1 MPSPSNLYAEKAFS
15 EHPIAMW
22 ALDDTADYVSIIPE
36 SFRAFDDAEFWTPT
50 NATMLEVVGIETD
63 IPVPPFIGSSLSQSS
78 TADGG
83 GNQTIQLLSD
93 FVPNATST
101 GSISFDD
108 LDKDKGTICI
118 ATYVFSQS
126 VYSTGYEIGYTY
138 FDATSGQQVEVT
150 KSFDI
155 TSSGRWLHISAT
167 FPIPDQDVAFKII
180 FRSKVSES
188 EDSGYLHKF
197 YYNGFTL
204 GQWSE
209 EFCSTSL
216 GSQVSSLP
224 NDIGFLP
231 SGTKGIIASAYARED
246 LSGYYL
252 VNDTTIHAKNSG
264 VPLVYGAA
272 NSTTVYPN
280 STLDGAPSVILP
292 GMGFLNDSGKYRN
305 FTLEFWANI
314 NSSTSVKKKVFGP
327 VASTDGLY
335 VDGPFLGLKIGDKYM
350 AHYVGE
356 WARPMLIHIRY
367 ISDFASLL
375 VNGEEVLSFK
385 LDPLTISLADKYD
398 GDGNSLDWLGIY
410 AHDDVSPIS
419 IDCVA
424 IYGYQVSSVL
434 AKRRFVYGQGV
445 EFPENINSAY
455 SGTTAFLDYSFAK
468 YPNNYMYPNSG
479 PWSQGTLD
487 NVNIDNG
494 YLQSPQYTKP
504 EIVFNTNGNSVQSL
518 WENDLDAIQQEADI
532 FLSLKPN
539 SNWNNLDGYILF
551 NKYQVIPDSIA
562 AFYGVFKVASLSSSE
577 KVLFRIE
584 NQQLKKYFEIVLV
597 DDALKYRFKDGTSA
611 IVTLYEALGV
621 QPGEQFTVGISVKDF
636 VNYFGS
642 NLRSF
647 FANPNQLSM
656 YVAGTKE
663 FDKTFN
669 GKIYSIGF
677 CSTQNLSKI
686 SMVFSER
693 GVPVDYENV
702 FDFYGQE
709 VAYDAGDE
717 YFGNSGSYW
726 QTLLD
731 GGTPFSF
738 VTTYAIDHLATYTLK
753 PTYLF
758 DKINLSIGS
767 SSYWEDYLPLTYFAK
782 YVEDIRGN
790 KRYDLDFI
798 QFNIDYPAPAF
809 FKRVDSAAQEWK
821 YGELYTEYS
830 VPTKKTYELLANHLF
845 TGYDNYQDLS
855 DRTSSS
861 YVYDT
866 SDSLV
871 KTYIMFAYTSTV
883 NGLSVNRY
891 SSTQSLPKNGIV
903 APGDEWMT
911 TRYEVVNNSIIY
923 PPKDVD
929 ISQVAMITQIEMSN
943 AETDINTISI
953 RSLQYASQSLEK
965 TSPTKIGTRFGAE
978 MVPYRQEGFYV
989 DYSGNNPF
997 SIYKGSTPYLYNTR
1011 YSGIQIRGDFSP
1023 LVNRGVSVPINPNK
1037 SPNYEI
1043 IAMQMLVRYD
1053 EDFFPITPIK
1063 VLDIQGRK
1071 DEIQIFLV
1079 ATSPNGNRAKLY
1091 AVNAKTGKL
1100 DANVAFY
1107 LNGRITKD
1115 ATLNIKE
1122 WATIGISFSSILDVS
1137 LVTGGIK
1144 INGPLLINNI
1154 SYYQSTSLQ
1163 EQQETEN
1170 RIWQEILDGVG
1181 QTDLIWDYW
1190 DSFIWNDVLVLTST
1204 SLYGVNPGEI
1214 YKSYTGTNK
1223 IIIDDFVP
1231 NDDAPNLFVFRDYE
1245 YRVYSGI
1252 VWSATVRDA
1261 L

>member
-1 MPSPSNLYAEKAFS
+1 MPSPSNIYAEKAFS

-22 ALDDTADYVSIIPE
+22 ALDDTADYVSMVSE
-36 SFRAFDDAEFWTPT
+36 SFRAFDNSEFWTPT
-50 NATMLEVVGIETD
+50 NATMISPVGIDAE
-63 IPVPPFIGSSLSQSS
+63 IPVPPFVGSSLSKS
-78 TADGG
+78 TTLDDGE
-83 GNQTIQLLSD
+83 NQTIELLSD
-93 FVPNATST
+93 FVPNIGHP

-108 LDKDKGTICI
+108 LDQEKGTICI
-118 ATYVFSQS
+118 ATYVYSDS

-138 FDATSGQQVEVT
+138 ADSVSGNQVEVT
-150 KSFDI
+150 KDFEI
-155 TSSGRWLHISAT
+155 TSSKRWLHISAT
-167 FPIPDQDVAFKII
+167 FPIPDQDVAFKIV
-180 FRSKVSES
+180 FRSRVSSS
-188 EDSGYLHKF
+188 ENPEYLHNF

-216 GSQVSSLP
+216 GSEISTLP
-224 NDIGFLP
+224 NNIAFLP
-231 SGTKGIIASAYARED
+231 DGTKGIVASAYARED
-246 LSGYYL
+246 LTGYYL
-252 VNDTTIHAKNSG
+252 VNGTTIHAKNSG

-280 STLDGAPSVILP
+280 STLENAPSVIIP
-292 GMGFLNDSGKYRN
+292 GMGFLNNSGKYRN
-305 FTLEFWANI
+305 FTVEFWANI
-314 NSSTSVKKKVFGP
+314 NSATPTKKKIFGP
-327 VASTDGLY
+327 VASSDGLY
-335 VDGPFLGLKIGDKYM
+335 VDGPFIGLKIGDKYM

-385 LDPLTISLADKYD
+385 LDPLALDFPEKYGED
-398 GDGNSLDWLGIY
+398 EEQLDWLGIY
-410 AHDDVSPIS
+410 AHEDVSPIS

-468 YPNNYMYPNSG
+468 YPNNYMYPDSG
-479 PWSQGTLD
+479 SWNQGILD
-487 NVNIDNG
+487 NVNADNG
-494 YLQSPQYTKP
+494 YLQSPQYAKP
-504 EIVFNTNGNSVQSL
+504 EVVFNTNGNNVQSL
-518 WENDLDAIQQEADI
+518 WQNDLDAVQQESDL
-532 FLSLKPN
+532 FVSLKPN
-539 SNWNNLDGYILF
+539 SNWNSLDGYILF
-551 NKYQVIPDSIA
+551 NKYQIITDNIA
-562 AFYGVFKVASLSSSE
+562 AFYGVFKVSSLSSSE
-577 KVLFRIE
+577 MVLFRVE
-584 NQQLKKYFEIVLV
+584 NKQLKKYFEIVLV
-597 DDALKYRFKDGTSA
+597 NGSLKYRFKDGNSD
-611 IVTLYEALGV
+611 IVTLYEAFGI
-621 QPGEQFTVGISVKDF
+621 QPGEQFTVGISVKEF
-636 VNYFGS
+636 VNYFGT
-642 NLRSF
+642 NMRSF

-656 YVAGTKE
+656 YVGGTKE
-663 FDKTFN
+663 FEKTFT

-677 CSTQNLSKI
+677 CNVQNLAKI
-686 SMVFSER
+686 PMVFTSR
-693 GVPVDYENV
+693 GVPTDYENV
-702 FDFYGQE
+702 FDL
-709 VAYDAGDE
+709 YDQGVLYDGGSE
-717 YFGNSGSYW
+717 YFGNDGTYW
-726 QTLLD
+726 QNIID
-731 GGTPFSF
+731 GGTPYSF
-738 VTTYAIDHLATYTLK
+738 VTTFAIDHLATYTFK

-758 DKINLSIGS
+758 DKMNLSIGT

-782 YVEDIRGN
+782 YVEDVRGN
-790 KRYDLDFI
+790 QRYDLDFI

-809 FKRVDSAAQEWK
+809 FKKIDSAAQQWK
-821 YGELYTEYS
+821 YGELYAEYS

-855 DRTSSS
+855 ERTASS
-861 YVYDT
+861 YIYDT
-866 SDSLV
+866 SNSMV
-871 KTYIMFAYTSTV
+871 KTYVMFAYTATIS
-883 NGLSVNRY
+883 GLSVNRY

-903 APGDEWMT
+903 SPGDDWLT
-911 TRYEVVNNSIIY
+911 TRYEVVDNSIIY

-929 ISQVAMITQIEMSN
+929 VSKVAMITQVEMLN

-989 DYSGNNPF
+989 DYNGNNPF

-1011 YSGIQIRGDFSP
+1011 YSGIQVRGDFSP
-1023 LVNRGVSVPINPNK
+1023 VVNRGISIPINPNK
-1037 SPNYEI
+1037 SSDYEI

-1063 VLDIQGRK
+1063 VFDIEGRR
-1071 DEIQIFLV
+1071 DQIQIFLV

-1091 AVNAKTGKL
+1091 AVNARTGRL

-1107 LNGRITKD
+1107 LNGKITKD

-1137 LVTGGIK
+1137 LVTGAIK
-1144 INGPLLINNI
+1144 INGPLLVNNI

-1163 EQQETEN
+1163 EQQETED
-1170 RIWQEILDGVG
+1170 RIWQDVLDGVG
-1181 QTDLIWDYW
+1181 ESILIWDYW

-1204 SLYGVNPGEI
+1204 SLYGVNPADI

-1223 IIIDDFVP
+1223 IIIDDFVA
-1231 NDDAPNLFVFRDYE
+1231 NDDAPNLFVFKDYE
-1245 YRVYSGI
+1245 YRIYSGV
-1252 VWSATVRDA
+1252 VWSSTTRDA